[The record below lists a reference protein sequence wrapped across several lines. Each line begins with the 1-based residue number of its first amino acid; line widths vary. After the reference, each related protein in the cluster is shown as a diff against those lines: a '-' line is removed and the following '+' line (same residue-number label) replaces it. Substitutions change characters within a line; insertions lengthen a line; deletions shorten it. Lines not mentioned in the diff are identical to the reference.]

1 MPVRDAI
8 LFLRQDPGR
17 NMARFYRVELCPDL
31 MGGVVL
37 IPAPTTITSTCPAS
51 ASRSARSNAA
61 S

>member
-37 IPAPTTITSTCPAS
+37 TRQWGSIGTRGNERRT
-51 ASRSARSNAA
+51 
-61 S
+61 